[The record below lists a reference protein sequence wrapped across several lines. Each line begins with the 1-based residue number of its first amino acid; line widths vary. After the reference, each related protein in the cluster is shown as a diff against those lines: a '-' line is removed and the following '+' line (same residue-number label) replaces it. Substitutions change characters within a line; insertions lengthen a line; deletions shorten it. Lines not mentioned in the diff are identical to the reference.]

1 MFECKIDDKNMFEAR
16 IDKQKGIN
24 KEFPKR
30 RLNIEYKT

>member
-1 MFECKIDDKNMFEAR
+1 MFEAR

-30 RLNIEYKT
+30 RSDIKYNTDKVYV